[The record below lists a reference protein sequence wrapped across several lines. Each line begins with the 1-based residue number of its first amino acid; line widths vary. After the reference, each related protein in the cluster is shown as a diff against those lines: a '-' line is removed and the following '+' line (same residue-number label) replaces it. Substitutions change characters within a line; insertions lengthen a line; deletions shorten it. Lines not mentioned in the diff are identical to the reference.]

1 MTDNYARLIRANLN
15 KLYSNLPDDLCQSLP
30 ASQKTNCFIFK
41 AFGEQCQI
49 QPQGIFLGHV
59 EETGVLGI
67 LISLY
72 ALNAHPDP
80 QIVEPL
86 KSFKDFPNSMPYVGA
101 FATHTERILIP
112 HVAEI
117 EKARLTI
124 MEIFQ
129 GRDASRLVGGDFSF
143 LICPLPK
150 ISLCYI
156 FYHEDDEFPASVT
169 CLFSSNARTF
179 LPLDALA
186 DIGEY
191 TSRKIMNLLA

>member
-15 KLYSNLPDDLCQSLP
+15 KLYRNVPDDLSLSLP
-30 ASQKTNCFIFK
+30 ARQKANCFIFK

-49 QPQGIFLGHV
+49 RPEGILLGDV

-72 ALNAHPDP
+72 ALNARPEP
-80 QIVEPL
+80 QIVVPL

-101 FATHTERILIP
+101 FVTHTERILIAY
-112 HVAEI
+112 VDEI
-117 EKARLTI
+117 KKSQSTI
-124 MEIFQ
+124 VEILQ
-129 GRDASRLVGGDFSF
+129 GRDASSLAGGDFS
-143 LICPLPK
+143 LLVSPLPK

-169 CLFSSNARTF
+169 CLFSSNALTF

-186 DIGEY
+186 DVGEY
-191 TSRKIMNLLA
+191 TSRKILNLLG